1 VSQGTTIAYEGQP
14 YTGSIVD
21 KDSIS
26 SRLAWIG
33 QENPYPE
40 AKYRHW
46 HGRYLQGLD
55 GLEGLGSMN
64 VNEGDA
70 SFQHDDLLNSMEED
84 DDVYGSGIFDR
95 PGRADTIH
103 STLGVFADHPSLPG
117 YIGRERQFAVNPD
130 LHDVANGA
138 DVVAVPGGGM
148 AYVERGGRQV
158 DISGRP
164 NPFNVYENL
173 NRPHGIPGPCPGCEP
188 LPPRVVMEQ
197 REGIPAVVPG
207 GTIPVPARPEDVSS
221 KSTALPAIPA
231 WGVKGLGY
239 FRGYGADAPPAPP
252 TQASVGS
259 PIGSYVAAGAIVGV
273 AAAIFIGTL
282 KQKHP
287 KRGRR

>member
-1 VSQGTTIAYEGQP
+1 MSIGTQIAYERQP
-14 YTGSIVD
+14 YTGSTVD
-21 KDSIS
+21 KDPIS
-26 SRLAWIG
+26 SRLARIG
-33 QENPYPE
+33 QENPYLE
-40 AKYRHW
+40 ARYRQW

-70 SFQHDDLLNSMEED
+70 EFEHDGLLGDMERD

-117 YIGRERQFAVNPD
+117 YIGREREFAVNPNI
-130 LHDVANGA
+130 HDVANGA

-173 NRPHGIPGPCPGCEP
+173 NRPHGIPGPCPGCAP
-188 LPPRVVMEQ
+188 PPPREVVQ
-197 REGIPAVVPG
+197 KPEGLPFVAPG
-207 GTIPVPARPEDVSS
+207 GTIPVLAKPTDVTS
-221 KSTALPAIPA
+221 KATVMPTMPA
-231 WGVKGLGY
+231 WGV
-239 FRGYGADAPPAPP
+239 RGFGADPPPVA
-252 TQASVGS
+252 S
-259 PIGSYVAAGAIVGV
+259 PIGAYVAAGAIVGV
-273 AAAIFIGTL
+273 AAAIFMGTL
-282 KQKHP
+282 KRRP
-287 KRGRR
+287 ARGRR

>member
-1 VSQGTTIAYEGQP
+1 MTIGTQIAYERQP
-14 YTGSIVD
+14 YTGSTVD
-21 KDSIS
+21 KDPIS

-33 QENPYPE
+33 QDNPYTVG
-40 AKYRHW
+40 KYQQW

-55 GLEGLGSMN
+55 GVEGLGSMN

-70 SFQHDDLLNSMEED
+70 EFEHDDILASMEGD

-117 YIGRERQFAVNPD
+117 YIGREVQFAVNPNI
-130 LHDVANGA
+130 HDVANGA

-148 AYVERGGRQV
+148 AYVERNGRQV

-173 NRPHGIPGPCPGCEP
+173 NRPHGLPGPCPGCEP
-188 LPPRVVMEQ
+188 PPPRVVMEQ
-197 REGIPAVVPG
+197 REGIPNVVPG
-207 GTIPVPARPEDVSS
+207 GTIPVPARPLDVSS
-221 KSTALPAIPA
+221 RSTALPGQPA
-231 WGVKGLGY
+231 WGI
-239 FRGYGADAPPAPP
+239 RGFGAAATTTAPSQMGA
-252 TQASVGS
+252 
-259 PIGSYVAAGAIVGV
+259 YVAAGAIVGI

-287 KRGRR
+287 KRARR